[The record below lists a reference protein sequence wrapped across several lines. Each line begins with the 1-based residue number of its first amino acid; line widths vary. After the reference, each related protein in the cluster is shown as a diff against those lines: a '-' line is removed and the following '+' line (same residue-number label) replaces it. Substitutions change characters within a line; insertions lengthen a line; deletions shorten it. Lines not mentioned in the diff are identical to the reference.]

1 MPTRPLVTRYE
12 DDLALFPDLWH
23 RIGLGALALLA
34 VAFPLVASDLWL
46 SVANNTMIAVVGA
59 VAMMILTGFA
69 GQVSLGHAAFL
80 AVGAYTVAIVGGTF
94 GLPIWLTIPLA
105 GVVAT
110 VVGLAV
116 GPFALRLEGLY
127 LAIVTVGLLFLVDQ
141 GLRNGLAIAY
151 GKDYLNV
158 PMSLGFGVPA
168 EGQLG
173 PFRTVS
179 ELAGGLTLRPDQKLY
194 CVFVALTAAVVW
206 IGRNIGRSNLGRAMM
221 AVRDNDLA
229 ASVLGVDPAR
239 TKVVAFGISSFLAG
253 VAGAMFAFQQQFITI
268 EPPFDLHMS
277 IEYIAMIVLGGIG
290 TVFGAVTGAAAF
302 VLLSPLAELLGR
314 HLPLLDQLS
323 SAQQSS
329 VLFAV
334 LLIGFLVFEPL
345 GLLGL
350 WLRIK
355 RYFLSWPFR
364 Y

>member
-1 MPTRPLVTRYE
+1 MPTRALVTSYE
-12 DDLALFPDLWH
+12 QELQLFPDRWH
-23 RIGLGALALLA
+23 RIGLLLFAVLLLGWPLLANGHWLTVGNLAL
-34 VAFPLVASDLWL
+34 V
-46 SVANNTMIAVVGA
+46 AVVGS
-59 VAMMILTGFA
+59 VGLMILTGFA
-69 GQVSLGHAAFL
+69 GQISMGHAAFL
-80 AVGAYTVAIVGGTF
+80 ALGAYTAAILGERLALPFWGV
-94 GLPIWLTIPLA
+94 LPISGL
-105 GVVAT
+105 VAAA
-110 VVGLAV
+110 VGLAI
-116 GPFALRLEGLY
+116 GPFALRLRGLY
-127 LAIVTVGLLFLVDQ
+127 LAIVTIGLLFLVSHLLHSFPDLTH
-141 GLRNGLAIAY
+141 GVSGIS
-151 GKDYLNV
+151 V
-158 PMSLGFGVPA
+158 PMYSWFPGETNDHSFLSRSQWGPL
-168 EGQLG
+168 QLDG
-173 PFRTVS
+173 
-179 ELAGGLTLRPDQKLY
+179 DQKLY
-194 CVFVALTAAVVW
+194 YLFLLLALGATW
-206 IGRNIGRSNLGRAMM
+206 MGKNLQRSHTGRAMM

-290 TVFGAVTGAAAF
+290 TVFGAVTGAVAF

-350 WLRIK
+350 WLRTK